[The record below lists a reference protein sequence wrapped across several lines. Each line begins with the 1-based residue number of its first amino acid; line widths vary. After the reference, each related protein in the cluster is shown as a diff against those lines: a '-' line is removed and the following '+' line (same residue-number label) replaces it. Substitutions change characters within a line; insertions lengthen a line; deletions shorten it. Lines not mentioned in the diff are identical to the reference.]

1 MGQPDLE
8 ADVEQLADVSAL
20 LIAEHKRLTGAVGSP
35 VFAEGED
42 GEEQDVSAR
51 ENPLYQPVPKADPDL
66 VPDEEEEGGAG
77 KKKGALAEEE
87 TYEDDFAAD
96 G

>member
-1 MGQPDLE
+1 M
-8 ADVEQLADVSAL
+8 EQLADVSAL
-20 LIAEHKRLTGAVGSP
+20 LIAEHKRLTGAVGSH
-35 VFAEGED
+35 VFADGED
-42 GEEQDVSAR
+42 GEEQDVSSR

-66 VPDEEEEGGAG
+66 VPDEEEEGEGG
-77 KKKGALAEEE
+77 KKKALAEEE